1 MTRLIATIAL
11 FCLGAVQLYGAEPSI
26 SVTVT
31 GASMPTDERPYGS
44 TVAPFAFEAN
54 ISDPRIISNDIDL
67 FSNAKNSYKDEP
79 RTQNVFVSVQ
89 KLERGE
95 YVDCPFI
102 LFETG
107 KSGGQDTTSLHLE
120 VVVPFPDAVRRER
133 IEQAFSKTKNG
144 DFIPKAERIAIFDMW
159 EQIES
164 MPGEYRVVVSY
175 DTGKHKVSSEPYVFT
190 ITDKGN
196 LYLKILNDLRSDG

>member
-1 MTRLIATIAL
+1 MPRLIATIVL
-11 FCLGAVQLYGAEPSI
+11 LCLGSVQLYGTEPSV

-31 GASMPTDERPYGS
+31 GASKPTEERPYGS

-54 ISDPRIISNDIDL
+54 ISDPRITSNDIDL
-67 FSNAKNSYKDEP
+67 FTYAKNSYKDEP

-89 KLERGE
+89 RLANDNF
-95 YVDCPFI
+95 VDCPFI

-133 IEQAFSKTKNG
+133 IEQAFSKTKRG
-144 DFIPKAERIAIFDMW
+144 DFVPKAERTAIFDMW

-175 DTGKHKVSSEPYVFT
+175 DTGMHKVSSEPVPFT

-196 LYLKILNDLRSDG
+196 LYLKILNDIRNDG